1 MTVKAVVL
9 GLALAAGA
17 ATASAET
24 FKFVAIGD
32 MPYGDPVKTYPPFRA
47 LIGAINAR
55 QPAFTIHVGDIKSG
69 STLCTDAL
77 FQEQLDFLNSFETA
91 LVYTPGDNEWT
102 DCHRDAAG
110 KFDPLERLAKLRAMF
125 FTGPQSL
132 GRAPLALERQGDLMP
147 DHRTFVE
154 NARFVKAGIL
164 FTTLHVVGSNN
175 NLEPRDRRAA
185 NEFFDR
191 DQANVA
197 WLRDTFVKAR
207 RENAKSVV
215 VAMQADMFEFDF
227 GHFNSD
233 AHLSHSGF
241 RNIAEALLQEARAF
255 ERPVLLIYGD
265 SHNFR
270 VHTPFRKRL
279 PSLIG
284 LEVFGE
290 DQMHAVEVTV
300 DTDDPAIFSF
310 RPIWNPGK

>member
-197 WLRDTFVKAR
+197 WLREPNDDDGKP
-207 RENAKSVV
+207 KLDK
-215 VAMQADMFEFDF
+215 Q
-227 GHFNSD
+227 NS
-233 AHLSHSGF
+233 
-241 RNIAEALLQEARAF
+241 NTALRT
-255 ERPVLLIYGD
+255 RPDEG
-265 SHNFR
+265 SAPRGWRGAAAGR
-270 VHTPFRKRL
+270 VGPPPAPRL
-279 PSLIG
+279 AG
-284 LEVFGE
+284 QQF
-290 DQMHAVEVTV
+290 
-300 DTDDPAIFSF
+300 
-310 RPIWNPGK
+310 K